1 LLGIFKAIFL
11 LLSPCILQNEVEDK
25 VITNDDVLGDA
36 VPYDQQDALRVVCY
50 RLLEMP
56 PVRGHAQFP
65 GSHPVS
71 LNRWLTVIWTSCIVC
86 NTSNLL
92 VSVLSPLSLTC
103 YLCVLISDVLWG
115 FAESKTVE
123 SSL

>member
-1 LLGIFKAIFL
+1 
-11 LLSPCILQNEVEDK
+11 
-25 VITNDDVLGDA
+25 
-36 VPYDQQDALRVVCY
+36 
-50 RLLEMP
+50 
-56 PVRGHAQFP
+56 VRGHAQFP